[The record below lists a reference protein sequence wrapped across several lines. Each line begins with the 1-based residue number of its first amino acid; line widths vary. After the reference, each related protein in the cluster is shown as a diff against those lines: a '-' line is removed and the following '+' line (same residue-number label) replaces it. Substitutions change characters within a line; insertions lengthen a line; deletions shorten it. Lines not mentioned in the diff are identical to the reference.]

1 MIPMPFDQKSYVD
14 QYQRANIIQVLI
26 KLNRKTDGDIIKA
39 LEQVT
44 NRQGYI
50 KELIRADIASREG

>member
-1 MIPMPFDQKSYVD
+1 MPFDQKAYID

-39 LEQVT
+39 LEQVE
-44 NRQGYI
+44 NRQGYV
-50 KELIRADIASREG
+50 KELIRKDMERRGG